1 MPKYLSGRAK
11 LTSRYTED
19 RRKYLNLNQAEPSL
33 AVPLSPIGDE
43 GGMPTGDIMQVVSVF
58 GDPNPTNRY
67 WIPFGGGVIP
77 GAITVFEEGVIVGGP
92 SSTTQLDI
100 QGNIVTAIGHN
111 TGVPDPGIAVT
122 FKFAPLGND
131 HELMFNNNGEF
142 GATSLFVYDNSTV
155 GVASVGIGTS
165 IPSTNLHIVGSTRIE
180 ETIYDYNNDPG
191 SVSNILTKG
200 AHGIEWAAAGAVQSG
215 AGGTI
220 YEVQY
225 HGTAGLVDGAPNFVW
240 RGDKVGIGSTLPTR
254 TLDVFGN
261 TRFIG
266 VNTFSQLNPD
276 NLYAGVSTFINNVK
290 FDGATKGKDILWSRS
305 SSILE
310 LQDDVILGI
319 GTDSDLQ
326 LSHDGLVSKIDGGS
340 SYPLQI
346 LADEFVA
353 KNAGSTKTSISAFD
367 NGVVELF
374 YAGAKK
380 LSTVNNGVRIY
391 GSIIA
396 EVFDA
401 DNFEANNA
409 NISGV
414 TTTDTLLSNYSVLG
428 FATATQLK
436 VTGVVTTTDLQ
447 VNGIGTIGE
456 LHVDNLTFD
465 GNDIDTIAG
474 NLNISAEGTS
484 AIDINNVTIIDN
496 TDDSSWSALTGAL
509 RIKGGASVS
518 KRLFVGQDLTVSG
531 VTTLASA
538 GGTTTTGGN
547 MYVNGDLYVSQ
558 DVVNDG
564 ISGRLINATQML
576 TTKHF
581 EATGVSTVGIFTATD
596 VGVGGS
602 ITVAGISTFVGIVTN
617 LSNVY
622 FNNGTTGLTS
632 AYWQESTAEFIF
644 NNTSKA
650 VFGGDASHSLTISHD
665 GSSGNANITNN
676 SGWMNFLAGGEGFSV
691 LDATATNNLIKADND
706 DAVTLYWAGATS
718 PGERFKTTGVGVT
731 VHGDLN
737 VSGLTTTQNLFV
749 TGITTLANNGG
760 ITTVGGDL
768 YVKGDLFVNDDI
780 GYDEGTMNTLIVAT
794 KATFKG
800 DVEFWGADNANGA
813 LWDKDGDTIGALY
826 IYDDHKIIFGQT
838 TELSIHHSTT
848 DNHNY
853 IKSSNPSGASGNL
866 YLTTPTSI
874 AIGNDNLSEIIA
886 GFNVGSGVG
895 AGVSLY
901 HNNVKRLITSAEG
914 VLVSGGITAVG
925 GISIG
930 STPWN
935 GGTGNGDIVSDG
947 GDDAIFGIYNKA
959 SHDHGKISLMPT
971 GADGISRTLLDV
983 QVGTGITAHGHIL
996 PISANVY
1003 ELGSL
1008 QRKWNKVWTKDISI
1022 DGLINNTSGQFE
1034 WLNVTGFTT
1043 TAALEVSTGIATF
1056 NNQVHVF
1063 SSVGIGTDNPGKK
1076 LDVVGSIR
1084 STVKPWDY
1092 SDNKYSA
1099 TLTAREDA
1107 GHTLELTVN
1116 QNNATAEEVLGTYY
1130 DSVNTS
1136 SSTVINAENGWNV
1149 GIGLTNPSGKLH
1161 LDGGTNDPYIYIQRS
1176 GSGDAVA
1183 TIGGIYF
1190 TNSTNDLGLIDVKS
1204 DDIDNGHMKFHTM
1217 GGGTLTERLCI
1228 SKEGEIQA
1236 YNHIVP
1242 GNANTNNE
1250 NFDLGAEN
1258 NRWRTLYSKDLNLS
1272 SGNISV
1278 GKGLFTYL
1286 KVSGVGTFGK
1296 SDDTT
1301 YSGITSQRDDK
1312 DLDIINESEIA
1323 DSFTSLNFINGINNQ
1338 GDISVNSI
1346 KNSSNYKSELAIK
1359 QRTEKEIWHEV
1370 IRIASDGDVGVGTN
1384 SPDSILHVA
1393 KLDSTVWPFET
1404 ADTSTNYRYK
1414 PYPHELVVENYKRD
1428 TTNSFAGLFFKAGS
1442 DVEDN
1447 KIASARIAA
1456 INEGDYQTSLAFAT
1470 RNSSTSAGPF
1480 KEKMR
1485 IDPLGRIL
1493 IGTITEGHTNADDL
1507 TIEAIDG
1514 GVCGITIRSGST
1526 SNGNIFFSKGT
1537 SGGAEYEGMIW
1548 YEHNNDSMH
1557 FATGDGTSGG
1567 SDKLSID
1574 TTGNTVPGTTDG
1586 SQDLGS
1592 DSNRW
1597 GTIYGTHLSLTDGS
1611 VDAQSVTLQYLKV
1624 DRVNDTNVL
1633 SGISTLE
1640 GNVNVGVGSTTAVI
1654 DVNKG
1659 KLYLRDGYK
1668 QGAIDD
1674 DLPSSILEAST
1685 SKGSSIILARDDDDI
1700 NNANVIGS
1708 INFYGTNEG
1717 TTWREAA
1724 NIECLSD
1731 ADWDTDTP
1739 SRLVFST
1746 AQTSTCKERLRISN
1760 IGNVGISRDG
1770 VTPAD
1775 PEALL
1780 HLVSNK
1786 NEQYVPDS
1794 STGQLDKGTTLFLQ
1808 NKGTSNNQLVQI
1820 AMQSRNSTGEY
1831 NRIVSSGGNAPYM
1844 AFGVNNKERVRFAN
1858 DGDVSIGYAGDPSD
1872 SGALSSNTALLGVGK
1887 IKCNEINILDG
1898 DAKFD
1903 ATRLNVQWLN
1913 VTGFT
1918 TTTGLE
1924 VNTGIA
1930 TFKAEANIPND
1941 KKLYIGDITA
1951 ADAGDYSNLEIYHD
1965 STITTPSSYIDNRTN
1980 DLYVRTPNAGK
1991 ISFGDLDGTVDL
2003 LILRDDDDKRSV
2015 ELSYNG
2021 STKFSTENHGI
2032 NVGGDINLTGSS
2044 SNDITSNGG
2053 GSSGQGV
2060 FGLYNSYKKTGS
2072 ITFNLKNH
2080 NNVWNEAL
2088 KISPWNEDGTS
2099 ITNSETKSWFDFK
2112 GELRPTANEAYD
2124 IGHTNKRWNTVWA
2137 KTFNGSFQGNAN
2149 TATSAGWATYAK
2161 TIWTLSKKDVAT
2173 TYNLT
2178 FVDGNN
2184 TTVAA
2189 ESVYTDDVLKYTP
2202 SSGELDTTIL
2212 DCDKIRATSGG
2223 LGGTNQILGTDSN
2236 GKIQWITKP
2245 SSGDSYE
2252 LDGTSSTNSYTWN
2265 LDKNSGSGNG
2275 GTITITKGTGVNFT
2289 SVTKEGFTLDVDSAA
2304 FAGSIP
2310 LGGIIMWSGT
2320 SIPAGWALC
2329 NGQSGRPDL
2338 RDRFIVGAGNVY
2350 SVNSKGGYDDSQVPP
2365 HAHDLED
2372 HQHDFSFRPSGSVDS
2387 ESHSHNFSGSSSTG
2401 DASHNH
2407 THNFQNMDNEGNH
2420 RHGVYATHSH
2430 GGDATRAGWPS
2441 LKQAGGKHYGRY
2453 HQPWQ
2458 LASKLLNSDANNNG
2472 IWMKE
2477 GGLHKHDGSTGNQSQ
2492 THSHKMSIGSAS
2504 GGKHKHDISFNSSK
2518 GTTDKVSS
2526 TSHDTGSE
2534 GTTRTRG
2541 NNPKYWSLYYIIRVS

>member
-43 GGMPTGDIMQVVSVF
+43 GNMPTGDIMQVVSVY
-58 GDPNPTNRY
+58 GDPDPTNRY

-92 SSTTQLDI
+92 SSTTQLDFR
-100 QGNIVTAIGHN
+100 GNLVTAIGDN
-111 TGVPDPGIAVT
+111 TGLPDPGIAVT
-122 FKFAPLGND
+122 VTIATLGND
-131 HELMFNNNGEF
+131 HELMFNDNGEF
-142 GATSLFVYDNSTV
+142 GATSFFVYDNSTV
-155 GVASVGIGTS
+155 GIASVGIGTS
-165 IPSTNLHIVGSTRIE
+165 TPSTNLHIVGSTRIE

-200 AHGIEWAAAGAVQSG
+200 AYGIEWAAAGAVQSG
-215 AGGTI
+215 AGGTF

-276 NLYAGVSTFINNVK
+276 NLYAGITTFINNVK

-310 LQDDVILGI
+310 LQDHVILGI

-326 LSHDGLVSKIDGGS
+326 LSHDGSVSKIDGGS

-346 LADEFVA
+346 LADEFVV

-409 NISGV
+409 NISGI
-414 TTTDTLLSNYSVLG
+414 TTTGTLLSNYSVLG

-447 VNGIGTIGE
+447 VNGIGTIGKLE
-456 LHVDNLTFD
+456 VDNLTFD

-484 AIDINNVTIIDN
+484 AIDINNITIIDN
-496 TDDSSWSALTGAL
+496 TDDSSYAALTGAL

-518 KRLFVGQDLTVSG
+518 KRLFVGDDLTVSG

-538 GGTTTTGGN
+538 GGTNTTGGN
-547 MYVNGDLYVSQ
+547 MYVNGNLYVSQ
-558 DVVNDG
+558 DVVNDT
-564 ISGRLINATQML
+564 ISGRIIDATQIL
-576 TTKHF
+576 RTKHF
-581 EATGVSTVGIFTATD
+581 EATGVSTVCIFTGTD

-602 ITVAGISTFVGIVTN
+602 ITVAGISTFVGIVSN
-617 LSNVY
+617 FSNVY
-622 FNNGTTGLTS
+622 FSNSTSGLTS
-632 AYWQESTAEFIF
+632 AYWKQSSAEVIF

-650 VFGGDASHSLTISHD
+650 VFGSDASDSLTIAHE
-665 GSSGNANITNN
+665 GSGGNANITNN

-691 LDATATNNLIKADND
+691 LDGNATNNLIKADND

-731 VHGDLN
+731 VHGDLA

-794 KATFKG
+794 KGTFKG

-848 DNHNY
+848 DTHNY
-853 IKSSNPSGASGNL
+853 IKSSNPSGASGDL

-874 AIGNDNLSEIIA
+874 GIGNGDLSEIIA

-895 AGVSLY
+895 AGVTLY

-914 VLVSGGITAVG
+914 VLVSGGITAR

-935 GGTGNGDIVSDG
+935 EGIGDGDIASDG
-947 GDDAIFGIYNKA
+947 GDDAFFGIYNKA
-959 SHDHGKISLMPT
+959 SHDHGRISLMPT
-971 GADGISRTLLDV
+971 GTNGVSTSLLDV

-996 PISANVY
+996 PIRANEY

-1008 QRKWNKVWTKDISI
+1008 ERKWNKVWTKDISI

-1034 WLNVTGFTT
+1034 WLKVTGFTT

-1092 SDNKYSA
+1092 SDNQYSA

-1116 QNNATAEEVLGTYY
+1116 QNNATASEVLGTYH
-1130 DSVNTS
+1130 DRGT

-1149 GIGLTNPSGKLH
+1149 GIGLTDPTGKLH

-1176 GSGDAVA
+1176 GSGDAVS

-1190 TNSTNDLGLIDVKS
+1190 TNSTNNLGLIDVGS
-1204 DDIDNGHMKFHTM
+1204 DDINNGHMKFHTM
-1217 GGGTLTERLCI
+1217 GDGTLTERLCI
-1228 SKEGEIQA
+1228 SKEGELQA

-1250 NFDLGAEN
+1250 NFDLGGEN
-1258 NRWRTLYSKDLNLS
+1258 NRWRTLYASDINLS
-1272 SGNISV
+1272 SGNISL
-1278 GKGLFTYL
+1278 GKGIFTFL
-1286 KVSGVGTFGK
+1286 KVTGVGTFGK

-1312 DLDIINESEIA
+1312 DLDIINESEVT
-1323 DSFTSLNFINGINNQ
+1323 DSFTSLNFINGTNNQ

-1346 KNSSNYKSELAIK
+1346 KNSSNFKSELAIK
-1359 QRTEKEIWHEV
+1359 QRTAKETWHEV
-1370 IRIASDGDVGVGTN
+1370 IRISSDGDVGIGTN
-1384 SPDSILHVA
+1384 NPNC
-1393 KLDSTVWPFET
+1393 KLAIQDTATHTAYANLAPLVGDCMLQLYNNPSSEAINNHATIQFGVKSTAE
-1404 ADTSTNYRYK
+1404 TNYDRVNTISAVAEAADNRK
-1414 PYPHELVVENYKRD
+1414 MA
-1428 TTNSFAGLFFKAGS
+1428 TTFCTDSGS
-1442 DVEDN
+1442 NRNERV
-1447 KIASARIAA
+1447 RIS
-1456 INEGDYQTSLAFAT
+1456 GD
-1470 RNSSTSAGPF
+1470 G
-1480 KEKMR
+1480 KV
-1485 IDPLGRIL
+1485 L
-1493 IGTITEGHTNADDL
+1493 IGTTDPVSHLTVKKGSSTGISLIPSNDTDDFQINFVKETDTANVRGYITYEFNNDALKFRTGGSGYAL
-1507 TIEAIDG
+1507 EIDN
-1514 GVCGITIRSGST
+1514 
-1526 SNGNIFFSKGT
+1526 NGN
-1537 SGGAEYEGMIW
+1537 
-1548 YEHNNDSMH
+1548 
-1557 FATGDGTSGG
+1557 
-1567 SDKLSID
+1567 
-1574 TTGNTVPGTTDG
+1574 TTPGTTDG
-1586 SQDLGS
+1586 SQNLGS
-1592 DSNRW
+1592 DTNRW
-1597 GTIYGTHLSLTDGS
+1597 GTIYGNNLNIQDGS

-1624 DRVNDTNVL
+1624 DRVNDDNVL

-1674 DLPSSILEAST
+1674 NLPSSILEAST

-1708 INFYGTNEG
+1708 INFYGTNTG
-1717 TTWREAA
+1717 TAWRESA

-1731 ADWDTDTP
+1731 SDWDTNTP

-1746 AQTSTCKERLRISN
+1746 AQTTLCKERLRISP
-1760 IGNVGISRDG
+1760 IGYVGISRDG

-1775 PEALL
+1775 PDALL

-1786 NEQYVPDS
+1786 NEQYVKDA
-1794 STGQLDKGTTLFLQ
+1794 TDGQLSKGTTLFLQ
-1808 NKGTSNNQLVQI
+1808 NKGASNNQLVQI
-1820 AMQSRNSTGEY
+1820 AMQSKASGEY
-1831 NRIVSSGGNAPYM
+1831 NRIVSSGGDLPYM
-1844 AFGVNNKERVRFAN
+1844 AFGVNNKESVRFVN

-1872 SGALSSNTALLGVGK
+1872 GDALSSNTALLGVGK
-1887 IKCNEINILDG
+1887 IKCKEINIIDG
-1898 DAKFD
+1898 DAQFD
-1903 ATRLNVQWLN
+1903 ATRLSVQWLN

-1918 TTTGLE
+1918 TTAALE
-1924 VNTGIA
+1924 VSTGIA
-1930 TFKAEANIPND
+1930 TFKAAASIPGNN
-1941 KKLYIGDITA
+1941 KLYIGDITA
-1951 ADAGDYSNLEIYHD
+1951 ADAGDYSKLEIYHASD
-1965 STITTPSSYIDNRTN
+1965 NNSYIDNLAN
-1980 DLYVRTPNAGK
+1980 DLYVRNPN
-1991 ISFGDLDGTVDL
+1991 DGAIVFKDTDNNVDL
-2003 LILRDDDDKRSV
+2003 SIKKDDDDKRYV
-2015 ELSYNG
+2015 ELNYNG
-2021 STKFSTENHGI
+2021 GVKLATKNYGI
-2032 NVGGDINLTGSS
+2032 DVAGDINLTGST

-2053 GSSGQGV
+2053 GSGGSGI
-2060 FGLYNSYKKTGS
+2060 FGIFNTYKKTGS

-2088 KISPWNEDGTS
+2088 KIHPWNEDGQS
-2099 ITNSETKSWFDFK
+2099 ITDGETKSWFDFK
-2112 GELRPTANEAYD
+2112 GELRPTATEVYD
-2124 IGHTNKRWNTVWA
+2124 LGHESNKWNTVWA
-2137 KTFNGSFQGNAN
+2137 KTFNGAFQGNAD
-2149 TATSAGWATYAK
+2149 TADSAGWATYAK
-2161 TIWTLSKKDVAT
+2161 TIWTLSKKDVET

-2178 FVDGNN
+2178 FVEGDNE
-2184 TTVAA
+2184 TDPEA

-2212 DCDKIRATSGG
+2212 DCDKIRATQGG
-2223 LGGTNQILGTDSN
+2223 LGGENMILGTDSN
-2236 GKIQWITKP
+2236 GKIEWITKP

-2252 LDGTSSTNSYTWN
+2252 LDADGDANSYTFK
-2265 LDKNSGSGNG
+2265 LDKNSGDGNAGTVTISKGSGVSFSG
-2275 GTITITKGTGVNFT
+2275 
-2289 SVTKEGFTLDVDSAA
+2289 VTKEGFTLDVDTSA
-2304 FAGSIP
+2304 FGGSIP
-2310 LGGIIMWSGT
+2310 IGGIIMWTQS
-2320 SIPAGWALC
+2320 SIPSGWVRCDNSTAARNAGA
-2329 NGQSGRPDL
+2329 PDL

-2350 SVNSKGGYDDSQVPP
+2350 SVNSKGGYDDAQLPS
-2365 HAHDLED
+2365 HSHDMDD
-2372 HQHDFSFRPSGSVDS
+2372 HTHDFSFKPSGSVDK
-2387 ESHSHNFSGSSSTG
+2387 ESHSHNFSGSTNTG
-2401 DASHNH
+2401 DANANH
-2407 THNFQNMDNEGNH
+2407 THDFKNMHSEGSH
-2420 RHGVYATHSH
+2420 RHGVYATHTD
-2430 GGDATRAGWPS
+2430 GGDATRYGWPS
-2441 LKQAGGKHYGRY
+2441 LKGPDSRDHFQRY
-2453 HQPWQ
+2453 HKPDQNTAQ
-2458 LASKLLNSDANNNG
+2458 LRNWNGVNG
-2472 IWMKE
+2472 IWME
-2477 GGLHKHDGSTGNQSQ
+2477 PNGSHKHDGSTGNQSRGH
-2492 THSHKMSIGSAS
+2492 THSMNIGSAS
-2504 GGKHKHDISFNSSK
+2504 GGSHKHDITFNSST
-2518 GTTDKVSS
+2518 GTTDKVSN
-2526 TSHDTGSE
+2526 TNHDTGSE
-2534 GTTRTRG
+2534 GTNRTRG
-2541 NNPKYWSLYYIIRVS
+2541 NNPKYYAVYYIMRVS